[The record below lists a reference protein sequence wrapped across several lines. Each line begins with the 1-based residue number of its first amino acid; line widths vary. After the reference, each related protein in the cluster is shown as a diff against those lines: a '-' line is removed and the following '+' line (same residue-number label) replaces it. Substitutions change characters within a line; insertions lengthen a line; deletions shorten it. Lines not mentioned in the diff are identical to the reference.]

1 MNIVEHIKMYGKPT
15 GLNGNTWNSLAIK
28 YGFVSG
34 EAARS
39 YYKRIKKTEPIG
51 IFYDSDGVQRF
62 GPLGWDM
69 SRIDAVTYNN
79 DVKQKPDIVPS
90 VYAPEKETKALVQS
104 EPTLESLI
112 DIWRINKPHQSPEK
126 WQPLPLDTVLVIPDL
141 HIPAH
146 HKDALEFC
154 KSLRDKY
161 KATKVIFIGDIVD
174 NYCTSLHSKD
184 PNFNMTAG
192 QEIEVTKMYL
202 KEWHDAF
209 PYATVITGNHDM
221 SRIFKTAKEAMI
233 PKQWIKDIKD
243 VLDTPTWTYTPELV
257 YQGIYYNHGEKAE
270 ASKVAIYKGMSTVQ
284 GHLHTKSYVQWVR
297 KDIFACQVGTL
308 VDRDSMVFDYAKNT
322 YLDWWNGACIIQ
334 DGIPTLI
341 PIK

>member
-1 MNIVEHIKMYGKPT
+1 MTLESYIKIYGKPT
-15 GLNGNTWNSLAIK
+15 GLNGNTWNSLAEK
-28 YGFVSG
+28 FGFKSG

-39 YYKRIKKTEPIG
+39 YIKRLNKSESPTMEHSAMQHFVQVGDVPVIG
-51 IFYDSDGVQRF
+51 FNGKVTSAT
-62 GPLGWDM
+62 GWIQ
-69 SRIDAVTYNN
+69 IDN
-79 DVKQKPDIVPS
+79 KQKQRPDI
-90 VYAPEKETKALVQS
+90 APTIHASTWQQKV
-104 EPTLESLI
+104 ESLI
-112 DIWRINKPHQSPEK
+112 QKNTQ
-126 WQPLPLDTVLVIPDL
+126 DTVLVIPDL
-141 HIPAH
+141 HIPAQ

-184 PNFNMTAG
+184 PNFSMTAS

-233 PKQWIKDIKD
+233 PKQWLKDIKD

-257 YQGIYYNHGEKAE
+257 HQGVYYNHGEKAE
-270 ASKVAIYKGMSTVQ
+270 ASKVAIYRGMSTVQ
-284 GHLHTKSYVQWVR
+284 GHRHTLSYVQWVK
-297 KDIFACQVGTL
+297 KDVFACQVGTL

-334 DGIPTLI
+334 DGVPTLI
-341 PIK
+341 PLK

>member
-1 MNIVEHIKMYGKPT
+1 MTLESYIKIYGKPN
-15 GLNGNTWNSLAIK
+15 GQNGNTWNSLAEK
-28 YGFVSG
+28 FGFKSG

-39 YYKRIKKTEPIG
+39 YIKRLNKSDREVQALVDYLEPV
-51 IFYDSDGVQRF
+51 FLNR
-62 GPLGWDM
+62 
-69 SRIDAVTYNN
+69 
-79 DVKQKPDIVPS
+79 QKPDITPS
-90 VYAPEKETKALVQS
+90 IHAPIKIRT
-104 EPTLESLI
+104 
-112 DIWRINKPHQSPEK
+112 DQSPEK
-126 WQPLPLDTVLVIPDL
+126 WQSLPQDTVLVIPDL
-141 HIPAH
+141 HIPAQ

-161 KATKVIFIGDIVD
+161 KATKIIFIGDIVD
-174 NYCTSLHSKD
+174 NYCTSLHAKD
-184 PNFNMTAG
+184 PNFGMTAS

-221 SRIFKTAKEAMI
+221 SRIFKTAKHAMI

-257 YQGIYYNHGEKAE
+257 HQGVYYNHGEKAE

-284 GHLHTKSYVQWVR
+284 GHRHSLCYVQYVK
-297 KDIFACQVGTL
+297 KDVFAVQVGTL
-308 VDRDSMVFDYAKNT
+308 VDRDSMVFEYAKNT
-322 YLDWWNGACIIQ
+322 YLDWQNGACIIK

-341 PIK
+341 PLQ

>member
-1 MNIVEHIKMYGKPT
+1 MTLESYIKIYGKPT
-15 GLNGNTWNSLAIK
+15 GLNGNTWNSLAEK
-28 YGFVSG
+28 FGFKSG

-39 YYKRIKKTEPIG
+39 YIKRLPNKGEYQKEVEEITSNANTADWWISQKDGYQRRPDVAPVVHAPIR
-51 IFYDSDGVQRF
+51 SDGRLYQPELK
-62 GPLGWDM
+62 GL
-69 SRIDAVTYNN
+69 
-79 DVKQKPDIVPS
+79 KQ
-90 VYAPEKETKALVQS
+90 
-104 EPTLESLI
+104 
-112 DIWRINKPHQSPEK
+112 
-126 WQPLPLDTVLVIPDL
+126 DTVLVIPDL
-141 HIPAH
+141 HIPAQ

-154 KSLRDKY
+154 KGLRDKY

-184 PNFNMTAG
+184 PNFNMTPS

-233 PKQWIKDIKD
+233 PKQWIRDIKD
-243 VLDTPTWTYTPELV
+243 VLDTPTWTYTPELIH
-257 YQGIYYNHGEKAE
+257 QGVYYNHGEKSE
-270 ASKVAIYKGMSTVQ
+270 ASKVAIYRGMSTVQ
-284 GHLHTKSYVQWVR
+284 GHRHTLSYAQWVK
-297 KDIFACQVGTL
+297 KDVFACQVGTL

-334 DGIPTLI
+334 DGVPTLI
-341 PIK
+341 PLK

>member
-1 MNIVEHIKMYGKPT
+1 MTLESHIKQYGKPT
-15 GLNGNTWNSLAIK
+15 GLNGNTWNSLAEK
-28 YGFVSG
+28 FGFKSG

-39 YYKRIKKTEPIG
+39 YYKRFIK
-51 IFYDSDGVQRF
+51 
-62 GPLGWDM
+62 
-69 SRIDAVTYNN
+69 
-79 DVKQKPDIVPS
+79 
-90 VYAPEKETKALVQS
+90 S
-104 EPTLESLI
+104 EPVITSAIHPLM
-112 DIWRINKPHQSPEK
+112 NKVPQHQSTEK
-126 WQPLPLDTVLVIPDL
+126 QSLSLDTVLVIPDL
-141 HIPAH
+141 HIPAQ

-184 PNFNMTAG
+184 PNFGMTAS

-233 PKQWIKDIKD
+233 PKQWLKDIKD

-257 YQGIYYNHGEKAE
+257 HQGVYYNHGEKAE
-270 ASKVAIYKGMSTVQ
+270 ASKVAIYRGMSTIQ
-284 GHLHTKSYVQWVR
+284 GHRHTLSYIQYVR
-297 KDIFACQVGTL
+297 KDIFAVQVGTL

-341 PIK
+341 PLK